1 MRHILKTIF
10 LLTICSLLPGQVAF
24 LKDYDFD
31 NGGYYILGS
40 LSESDPNGLADSLG
54 EFYTNDISILNLIK
68 KEWIF
73 KKPGKKYACGYHYII
88 HVCRD
93 GKSLENFAINLNC
106 NEIVGNKG
114 YFYFNSNKLR
124 VFKDS
129 FKKMYATFEIFDE
142 LKIAKQKRDSLLQ
155 NKNVLLVETP
165 RWTKYEGAF
174 KFTYVCDVKTKSCL
188 SNGDK
193 ILPKLKMK
201 INQKFQNEK
210 FELNDVGGSNSE
222 LFVEVLCNKTLSDKF
237 NLFKRDTISATSL
250 DKWEPFVYELGWYY
264 IKK

>member
-1 MRHILKTIF
+1 MRHILKAIF
-10 LLTICSLLPGQVAF
+10 LLTICSSLRGQTAF

-31 NGGYYILGS
+31 KGGYYILGA

-54 EFYTNDISILNLIK
+54 LFYTNDIATLNQIK
-68 KEWIF
+68 KEWVF
-73 KKPGKKYACGYHYII
+73 KKPGKKYACGYHYIVHI
-88 HVCRD
+88 CKD
-93 GKSLENFAINLNC
+93 GKSLEDFAINLNC

-129 FKKMYATFEIFDE
+129 FKKMYADFERYDE
-142 LKIAKQKRDSLLQ
+142 LKVAKQKRDSLLQ

-165 RWTKYEGAF
+165 RWTKYEGTF
-174 KFTYVCDVKTKSCL
+174 KFTYVCDSKTKWCL

-193 ILPKLKMK
+193 ILPKLK
-201 INQKFQNEK
+201 IEISQKFPNEI
-210 FELNDVGGSNSE
+210 FELSDVGGSSSE

-237 NLFKRDTISATSL
+237 NLYKRDTTTATSL
-250 DKWEPFVYELGWYY
+250 DKWEPFTFGLGWYY
-264 IKK
+264 IKN